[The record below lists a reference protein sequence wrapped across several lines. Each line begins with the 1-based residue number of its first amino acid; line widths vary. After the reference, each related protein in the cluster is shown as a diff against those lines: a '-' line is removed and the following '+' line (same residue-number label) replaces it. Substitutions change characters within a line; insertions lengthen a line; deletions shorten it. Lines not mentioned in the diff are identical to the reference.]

1 MLGLIVLSSR
11 YPPSTTRYMCSRQI
25 ATETEC
31 IEQIKENSI
40 LLSNVW
46 CWWGWKSGTVSFLY
60 RYAVLDSLFHSIA
73 LHSHG
78 FWCESCSMQQPQQR
92 SIMGTVMNPRT
103 RCQEAI
109 HCFGYFQMC
118 SRSRFGR
125 SHLTRAV
132 VSAPKEQIQIYT
144 IILDIRDERTFAR
157 LMLALFERL
166 SRSKSQEISEIIARI
181 SSLRLSRCQ
190 RNTPLKIN
198 ISFFK
203 KKNMKNMRFFR
214 LGTTMTGVVKTWP
227 SSAIID
233 WNEST
238 FRAGIDDV
246 IWDP

>member
-1 MLGLIVLSSR
+1 M
-11 YPPSTTRYMCSRQI
+11 
-25 ATETEC
+25 
-31 IEQIKENSI
+31 
-40 LLSNVW
+40 
-46 CWWGWKSGTVSFLY
+46 
-60 RYAVLDSLFHSIA
+60 
-73 LHSHG
+73 
-78 FWCESCSMQQPQQR
+78 QPQQR

-118 SRSRFGR
+118 SRSRFGC

-157 LMLALFERL
+157 LRLALFERL
-166 SRSKSQEISEIIARI
+166 SPSKSQEISEIIARI

-214 LGTTMTGVVKTWP
+214 LGTTMTGVVKT
-227 SSAIID
+227 
-233 WNEST
+233 
-238 FRAGIDDV
+238 
-246 IWDP
+246 